1 MNDNYQSYSFMPQ
14 IDQSIVDN
22 CLELANGDIAK
33 VAELLARS
41 VGPLNYDDE
50 DGILHSSES
59 SFSSDS
65 YSSSQSD
72 SEDEYDLKDIENN
85 QQNQNIENSENIQN
99 NENKNHSVRVLKDF
113 ENENESSSESDE
125 MYLSHKQVPNAMT
138 IMMSTQQINQF
149 NSPETTKKEKKKQKR
164 KYQKDDEMS
173 QQHSSFILPQSV
185 NERWK
190 QLKQKLSEEDL
201 QTIEEVMRLQ
211 LHSAVENVLMN
222 LFE

>member
-72 SEDEYDLKDIENN
+72 SENEYDLKDIENN

-138 IMMSTQQINQF
+138 IMMATNPF
-149 NSPETTKKEKKKQKR
+149 NKSDKSEMKMKRRKKE
-164 KYQKDDEMS
+164 
-173 QQHSSFILPQSV
+173 
-185 NERWK
+185 
-190 QLKQKLSEEDL
+190 LKQKLSEEDL

-211 LHSAVENVLMN
+211 LHSAVENVLLN
-222 LFE
+222 LFD